1 MQKTQR
7 FFLEIYYIDSISSLI
22 YISNLV
28 GVLGIPDIQAEQL
41 YVILKNRGKVEF
53 TFSESE
59 DDETMANK
67 SKRLNKIG
75 IENKIISY
83 D

>member
-7 FFLEIYYIDSISSLI
+7 FVLEIYYIDSISSLI

-41 YVILKNRGKVEF
+41 YVILKNKGKVEF
-53 TFSESE
+53 TFSELE
-59 DDETMANK
+59 DDETIANK
-67 SKRLNKIG
+67 SQRLNKIG

>member
-7 FFLEIYYIDSISSLI
+7 FVLEIYYIDTIPSLI

-28 GVLGIPDIQAEQL
+28 GILAIPDIQAEQL
-41 YVILKNRGKVEF
+41 YVLLKNKGKVEF
-53 TFSESE
+53 TFSDLE
-59 DDETMANK
+59 DAETRENK

-75 IENKIISY
+75 IENKIIAY